1 MTNDSTNLRRVS
13 IASLAAFP
21 ATFLAHDLIS
31 DEYHPVAETVSRYVN
46 TSTGWLTVVGLLCA
60 SAGAALTAWQLR
72 PASRG
77 GRIGRVLLWVFAAAV
92 FVAALA
98 PADPPGNWSSPSMSE
113 LVHGQVAMVAF
124 LSFPAAAVLLSRDHR
139 RAGALAWTTVAAAAI
154 MMVTLVDVMTGRVL
168 GFGGFPTLLGLTER
182 IALVSFIAWMITML
196 VARRPAR
203 S

>member
-1 MTNDSTNLRRVS
+1 MTNDKAIVRRAT
-13 IASLAAFP
+13 IATLAAFP

-31 DEYHPVAETVSRYVN
+31 DEHHPVAETVSRYVN
-46 TSTGWLTVVGLLCA
+46 TSTGWLTVIGLLCA

-77 GRIGRVLLWVFAAAV
+77 GRIGRVLLWVFAATV
-92 FVAALA
+92 FVAAIA
-98 PADPPGNWSSPSMSE
+98 PADPPGNWSRPSTSE
-113 LVHGQVAMVAF
+113 MVHGQAAMVAF
-124 LSFPAAAVLLSRDHR
+124 FSLPAAAVLLSRDHR
-139 RAGALAWTTVAAAAI
+139 RAGALAWTTVTATAI

-182 IALVSFIAWMITML
+182 LTLVSFIAWMITML
-196 VARRPAR
+196 AARRQAR